1 MAKNNKLKYSVP
13 LVAIDMGSDAF
24 RAMAAE
30 LCDDQRLR
38 VLGVETSNRFPC
50 VKRGVIDNTSN
61 AGFMISEMLKLLANR
76 IQVKELPSAFVCVG
90 GRTLQ
95 IVQVFSKR
103 DQVREREVSQYLLD
117 EMEVECKQK
126 IEARNPNAAVL
137 DLVPYYYK
145 LDGIEQD
152 YAPTK
157 EQRATLVEAHFIAF
171 VGLKELEQK
180 VLHSFDRSGKL
191 LEHMY
196 VRPDALMNVLATDDD
211 LRQGCAV
218 IDFGAQTT
226 TLTIFKGTQYLHNK
240 VVAMGG
246 YDITRDIELL
256 GIPFA
261 RAERVK
267 CEYGWASPN
276 LVPVGEGDDPDS
288 KVLRTKREVAK
299 IIESRLNTTLEPL
312 FEILEKEAERL
323 KVVYLTGA
331 GSMLQGLEQ
340 YVQAHTSVPVMYGSH
355 AEWLTSDTPDE
366 MCMPSY
372 SSLIGTLLLG
382 ASYRKTH
389 PEKKPTRSSKIFEFL
404 TVETLDLFSGHTHD
418 DYKKDETQLKK

>member
-1 MAKNNKLKYSVP
+1 M
-13 LVAIDMGSDAF
+13 
-24 RAMAAE
+24 
-30 LCDDQRLR
+30 
-38 VLGVETSNRFPC
+38 
-50 VKRGVIDNTSN
+50 N
-61 AGFMISEMLKLLANR
+61 A
-76 IQVKELPSAFVCVG
+76 
-90 GRTLQ
+90 
-95 IVQVFSKR
+95 
-103 DQVREREVSQYLLD
+103 
-117 EMEVECKQK
+117 
-126 IEARNPNAAVL
+126 
-137 DLVPYYYK
+137 
-145 LDGIEQD
+145 
-152 YAPTK
+152 
-157 EQRATLVEAHFIAF
+157 
-171 VGLKELEQK
+171 
-180 VLHSFDRSGKL
+180 
-191 LEHMY
+191 
-196 VRPDALMNVLATDDD
+196 LATDDD

-226 TLTIFKGTQYLHNK
+226 TLTVFKGTQYLHNK

-276 LVPVGEGDDPDS
+276 LVPVGEGDDPDG

-340 YVQAHTSVPVMYGSH
+340 YIQAHTSVPVMYGSH